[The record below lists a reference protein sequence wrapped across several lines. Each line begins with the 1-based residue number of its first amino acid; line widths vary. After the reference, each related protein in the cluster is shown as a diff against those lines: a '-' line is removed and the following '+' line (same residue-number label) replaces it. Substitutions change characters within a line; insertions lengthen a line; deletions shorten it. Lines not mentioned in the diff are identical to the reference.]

1 MSDAWQGP
9 NGLLSGASNAHSA
22 ASLPPPWPWYRQSEG
37 VADAVGLEVALLL
50 APRLRLALRVDAAN
64 LIGRPAVAATGPDA
78 DLSVLERV
86 DLGLRAAAEEG
97 QRYNDLHPCS
107 IY

>member
-9 NGLLSGASNAHSA
+9 DGLLSGSSNAHSA

-50 APRLRLALRVDAAN
+50 APLLRLALRINARDLV
-64 LIGRPAVAATGPDA
+64 GRPAVAAAGPRGH
-78 DLSVLERV
+78 LRVLELV
-86 DLGLRAAAEEG
+86 NLCLRAAKEG
-97 QRYNDLHPCS
+97 
-107 IY
+107 

>member
-1 MSDAWQGP
+1 MWWPFDGRVRARPRDRRRVDDAPGQRRV
-9 NGLLSGASNAHSA
+9 A
-22 ASLPPPWPWYRQSEG
+22 LPDVEG